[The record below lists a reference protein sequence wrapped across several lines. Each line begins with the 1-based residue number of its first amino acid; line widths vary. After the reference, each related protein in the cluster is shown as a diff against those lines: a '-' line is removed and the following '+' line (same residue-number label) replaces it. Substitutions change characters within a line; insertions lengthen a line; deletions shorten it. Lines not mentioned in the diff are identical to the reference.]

1 MNQAERLANN
11 ANRLLNALCE
21 HCEYK
26 DENDKSFV
34 KCRKQEFCNLK
45 EMRIL
50 VDKILNGENNE
61 QTGSEQ
67 KDS

>member
-1 MNQAERLANN
+1 MNHAKKLANN
-11 ANRLLNALCE
+11 VDKLLNALCE

-26 DENDKSFV
+26 DLADKSFV

-61 QTGSEQ
+61 QTGSE
-67 KDS
+67 

>member
-1 MNQAERLANN
+1 MNNAKKLANN
-11 ANRLLNALCE
+11 ADKLLNALCE
-21 HCEYK
+21 TCEYR
-26 DENDKSFV
+26 DLSDKTFV

-61 QTGSEQ
+61 QTGSKQ